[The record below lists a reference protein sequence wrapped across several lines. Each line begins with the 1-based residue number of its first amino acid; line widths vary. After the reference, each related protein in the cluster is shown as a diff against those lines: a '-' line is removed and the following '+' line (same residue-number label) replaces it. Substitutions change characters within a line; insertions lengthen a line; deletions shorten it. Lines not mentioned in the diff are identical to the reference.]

1 MTLHEGYVRRRANM
15 SRMKAPAYHATR
27 AGDTATSPAN
37 YTCKFCGKGGL
48 FWAADGAA
56 RRLYATPGELHT
68 CEQFKVMRR
77 STRGHVDLD
86 IPLKYYED
94 HRK

>member
-1 MTLHEGYVRRRANM
+1 M
-15 SRMKAPAYHATR
+15 SRMKTTAYHATR
-27 AGDTATSPAN
+27 SGDTAVSPAN
-37 YTCKFCGKGGL
+37 YACKFCGKPNL
-48 FWAADGAA
+48 FWAADGAT
-56 RRLYATPGELHT
+56 RRLYAAPGKLHT

>member
-1 MTLHEGYVRRRANM
+1 M
-15 SRMKAPAYHATR
+15 SRMKTTAYHATR
-27 AGDTATSPAN
+27 SGDTATSPAN

-56 RRLYATPGELHT
+56 RRLYAAPGKLHT
-68 CEQFKVMRR
+68 CEQFKVMRSSSR
-77 STRGHVDLD
+77 VSTRGHVDLD